1 MRRWPPHRADWAF
14 GEDRPSQ
21 LWFQRGIQASSIN
34 RSCFLF
40 LADIVARFHRFNW
53 PQRGKNRNLQNL
65 LVLTAIKADKPS
77 SQPVMRG
84 SGYLMIWSCE
94 DEHPS
99 KWDSID
105 SNTSHRNNSRF
116 KFRDICCTTSLF
128 PDSRRTPM
136 PSKLE
141 MHQSLLSKLVLPDA
155 W

>member
-21 LWFQRGIQASSIN
+21 LWFQRGIQALSIN

-40 LADIVARFHRFNW
+40 LADILVARFHRFNW

-84 SGYLMIWSCE
+84 SGYLMICLQQVTHEFRRWT
-94 DEHPS
+94 PFQM
-99 KWDSID
+99 
-105 SNTSHRNNSRF
+105 RF
-116 KFRDICCTTSLF
+116 DRLKHLSSQEQQVQIQRYLLYYF
-128 PDSRRTPM
+128 PFPWLTQNPHA
-136 PSKLE
+136 E
-141 MHQSLLSKLVLPDA
+141 
-155 W
+155 